1 MFVSDQAANVQA
13 ALSRWVHKSCIAH
26 ILNTVLK
33 HTFKKCNEGDEEDDG
48 NEEELQQVRACIEQC
63 KSLTTFFKHSG
74 LQLRLKQSL
83 KQECETRWNTKL
95 EMVKSV
101 LNAFDDIQSILLERG
116 EMHRMSHISK
126 DILQMLI
133 HFLQLFKQATEE
145 LSGSKYCTINL
156 VALWKTTLLTHCQFS
171 QDDPVPLRI
180 IKHR

>member
-1 MFVSDQAANVQA
+1 MNSTVTAVVRSSDLDTDQ
-13 ALSRWVHKSCIAH
+13 
-26 ILNTVLK
+26 
-33 HTFKKCNEGDEEDDG
+33 NEK
-48 NEEELQQVRACIEQC
+48 ELQQVRVCIEQY
-63 KSLTTFFKHSG
+63 KSLKTFFKHSG
-74 LQLRLKQSL
+74 LKLGLE
-83 KQECETRWNTKL
+83 QECETTWNTKL

-133 HFLQLFKQATEE
+133 HFLQPFKQATEE

-171 QDDPVPLRI
+171 QDDPVQLRI
-180 IKHR
+180 MKHR